1 MSTFNEAKELCQAM
15 GVMLQRV
22 GDEYQVSTTYHAD
35 SIEDAL
41 LMAEMMTRPRL
52 LELGRKIVEDA
63 SSDVSDGS

>member
-1 MSTFNEAKELCQAM
+1 MSDTLSDAIELCAAM

-41 LMAEMMTRPRL
+41 RQAEEMTRPRL
-52 LELGRKIVEDA
+52 LELGRKIVDE
-63 SSDVSDGS
+63 S